1 MTNPYVG
8 EIQIFGFGFAPYR
21 WAYCNGATLPIQQNT
36 ALFSLIGTNYGGN
49 GTSNY
54 QLPNLVNRVAVSYG
68 QGPGLTPYVIGET
81 LGQNGVSLS
90 ITEMPQHSHTLL
102 AANGPD
108 NRAGTPTASNALS
121 SPVQSRTF
129 RSGVAANTN
138 LHPLAI
144 GVAGNGSPHE
154 NRQPVLALNY
164 CIALQGAFPAFN

>member
-8 EIQIFGFGFAPYR
+8 EIQIFGFDYAPHT
-21 WAYCNGATLPIQQNT
+21 WAFCNGATLPIQQNT
-36 ALFSLIGTNYGGN
+36 ALFSLIGIQYGGN

-54 QLPNLVNRVAVSYG
+54 QLPNLVNRVAVSQG
-68 QGPGLTPYVIGET
+68 QGPGLTPYAIGET
-81 LGQNGVSLS
+81 VGASSVTLS
-90 ITEMPQHSHTLL
+90 ITEMPQHSHTLQ

-108 NRAGTPTASNALS
+108 NRLGAPVTGSALS

-129 RSGVAANTN
+129 RSGVAPNAA

-144 GVAGNGSPHE
+144 GIAGNGAAHE

-164 CIALQGAFPAFN
+164 CIALQGDFPSFN